1 MSVDEELLARQDS
14 SDNDNNSEEADSD
27 NGVAEFNAS
36 KREDLNKQEEQEEPS
51 QPKSLREAVRMA
63 KAQKQN
69 SLKGKIVSERA
80 NALSMGT
87 AQLLKAAWQ
96 NLLPTFGLTL
106 LWIDAH
112 VILRVIFGKNVFC
125 ALGEEWTMKKG
136 GAAGKAASKMLKLVE
151 PMGLG
156 LLNLG
161 CLAIVIGL
169 AVLIS
174 LIASA
179 ISEPLKTIWNLAG
192 DLLSDFWDL
201 F

>member
-1 MSVDEELLARQDS
+1 MSVDEELLARQDN
-14 SDNDNNSEEADSD
+14 SDTDNSEEADSD

-36 KREDLNKQEEQEEPS
+36 KREDLNKQKEQEEPS
-51 QPKSLREAVRMA
+51 QPKSLREAVQMA
-63 KAQKQN
+63 KAQKTN
-69 SLKGKIVSERA
+69 SLKGKITSGKP

-87 AQLLKAAWQ
+87 AQLLKVAWQ
-96 NLLPTFGLTL
+96 NLISTWGLSL
-106 LWIDAH
+106 LWINAH
-112 VILRVIFGKNVFC
+112 LCLSAIFGKEAFC

-136 GAAGKAASKMLKLVE
+136 GASGKALSKALRLLE

-161 CLAIVIGL
+161 CLAILIGL

-179 ISEPLKTIWNLAG
+179 ISEPLKTIWNLVG
-192 DLLSDFWDL
+192 DLLKDFWDL